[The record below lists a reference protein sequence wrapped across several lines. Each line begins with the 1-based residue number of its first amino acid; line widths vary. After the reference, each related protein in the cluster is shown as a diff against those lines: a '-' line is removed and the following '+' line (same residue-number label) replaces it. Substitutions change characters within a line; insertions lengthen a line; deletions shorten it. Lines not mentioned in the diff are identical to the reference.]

1 MHRASRWSSAVIA
14 IAAALTLFAPH
25 ARSVAAPSP
34 YHVVARWVIGGE
46 GGWDYLTA
54 DTLGRRLYV
63 SHGRRVDVLNLDTGA
78 VIDSIGG
85 TLGVHGIAIASDLG
99 HGYVSC
105 GRDSSVTAFDLKTLK
120 TVARFAVPAR
130 NPDAILYEP
139 VTHRVFTFNG
149 GSANATAFNA
159 GTGVLEGTLDLGGKP
174 EFPAADGKG
183 RVYVNIEDKSE
194 IVAFDART
202 LKIEARWPIAPGA
215 EPSGLALDRAHG
227 MLFSGCSNK
236 TLVVA
241 DTKDGHVVTTLPIGE
256 GVDAVGFDGTREL
269 VFSSNGEGTLTVAHR
284 EADGS
289 YKVAETDSTQRGART
304 MALDERTGRVFVVT
318 ASFGPPPP
326 PTEDRPHPRASI
338 VPGTFVV
345 LVLSR

>member
-1 MHRASRWSSAVIA
+1 MRRVWLSIPAVLLMLAALSVLTPRARS
-14 IAAALTLFAPH
+14 AAAPG
-25 ARSVAAPSP
+25 P

-54 DTLGRRLYV
+54 DSQARRLYV
-63 SHGRRVDVLNLDTGA
+63 SHGRRVDVLDLDSGA
-78 VIDSIGG
+78 VIDTIGN
-85 TLGVHGIAIASDLG
+85 TPGVHGIAIASDLG
-99 HGYVSC
+99 RGYVSC
-105 GRDSSVTAFDLKTLK
+105 GRDSSVAVFDLKSLK
-120 TVARFAVPAR
+120 SVARIAVPAR

-159 GTGVLEGTLDLGGKP
+159 TSGALEGTLDLGGKP

-194 IVAFDART
+194 IVAFDARS
-202 LKIEARWPIAPGA
+202 LKIEARWPIAPGE

-236 TLVVA
+236 SLEVVE
-241 DTKDGHVVTTLPIGE
+241 TKDGHVAATLPIGE
-256 GVDAVGFDGTREL
+256 GVDAVGFDAQRQL
-269 VFSSNGEGTLTVAHR
+269 VFSSNGEGTLTVASR

-304 MALDERTGRVFVVT
+304 MALDEKTGRVFVVT
-318 ASFGPPPP
+318 ASFGPPPA
-326 PTEDRPHPRASI
+326 PTPDRPRPRPTI
-338 VPGTFVV
+338 VPGSFVV